1 MKKKHIYQYFS
12 PDSSTRTEKRYMRG
26 IFVSYKM
33 MMILSRKSIM
43 RRKTNIQILKNVWW
57 YGGKIEHDFTQNVMV
72 LITRRAGIG
81 NSLVLKS
88 SETSTKILNYFLN
101 NTMQK
106 YKPKISIL
114 KSLWLKKIKA
124 YKHERYAIAIP
135 GNPERM
141 FYYFPLYNS
150 FRYAGTHYYPESDSD
165 LEVIIRCLSFKK

>member
-1 MKKKHIYQYFS
+1 MKQITIVGRHIFLS
-12 PDSSTRTEKRYMRG
+12 NMKLNTVALFHHSMLVILGVFEKVMR
-26 IFVSYKM
+26 FPHL
-33 MMILSRKSIM
+33 LSIVEWM
-43 RRKTNIQILKNVWW
+43 KNV
-57 YGGKIEHDFTQNVMV
+57 
-72 LITRRAGIG
+72 
-81 NSLVLKS
+81 KS